1 MAGIGINNG
10 VINYGGVPSAGAG
23 LLANR
28 PAFGVTG
35 RLYIGTD
42 TNALY
47 RDTGSAWVTISAGIS
62 GTAATGQATFWS
74 SATTISG
81 DNAFFWDNTNKRLG
95 LGTATPGVRLDVHGT
110 GVIQQINATG
120 GTNNG
125 YIDYQNAGTTQ
136 YRIGYTYNGGSRQ
149 FQILDII
156 GAVTSISIS
165 SSNNISIGSNTIASY
180 KLHAFGSIGSGSSV
194 TNDPGSLNLIGGNA
208 GAAFT
213 ITPDIITGANGV
225 IYNTSFVLGG
235 SGPHIFQI
243 GGSEKARLSNTGFG
257 IGYNP
262 NLALSVNGSIYQGSN
277 TANSNFQLL
286 CSGNFYT
293 GGLSPTFFT
302 YTAGPVSIPLTNTGL
317 VFKTAATITATL
329 PLASGINNQYY
340 IVVLAGTVV
349 TLNRSGS
356 DNIINTVGATVTS
369 LTLTGYTKT
378 LLYSD
383 GGTTWYQLF

>member
-10 VINYGGVPSAGAG
+10 VVNYGGVPSAGAG

-28 PAFGVTG
+28 PVFGVTG

-95 LGTATPGVRLDVHGT
+95 LGTATPGVRLDVHGA
-110 GVIQQINATG
+110 GVIQQLN
-120 GTNNG
+120 GTTTNSA
-125 YIDYQNAGTTQ
+125 YLDFQNAGTTAW
-136 YRIGYTYNGGSRQ
+136 RIGNNYNGGSPL
-149 FQILDII
+149 FQLIYQPSSTNVININSNSHLLLFSTTDYYNYDFQVKGTIYSYSNVQDKGI
-156 GAVTSISIS
+156 VIFNSGTVPTITGVIPSSG
-165 SSNNISIGSNTIASY
+165 SSNNFTMQSTGGFIRIGDTSNPAVMLSV
-180 KLHAFGSIGSGSSV
+180 SGSV
-194 TNDPGSLNLIGGNA
+194 
-208 GAAFT
+208 
-213 ITPDIITGANGV
+213 
-225 IYNTSFVLGG
+225 
-235 SGPHIFQI
+235 
-243 GGSEKARLSNTGFG
+243 
-257 IGYNP
+257 
-262 NLALSVNGSIYQGSN
+262 YQGSN

-286 CSGNFYT
+286 CSANFYT
-293 GGLSPTFFT
+293 GGFSPNFFT
-302 YTAGPVSIPLTNTGL
+302 YTAGPVTIPLTNTGL